1 MKVRVISLKSR
12 QDRRD
17 LFTKNNGEFLVEHDW
32 AFVDAV
38 DGSALTYQGLLA
50 AGFDTDKQ
58 WRDPLLKRT
67 LTKGE
72 IGCFLSHW
80 RLWEECA
87 ELDEPI
93 LVLEDDAYLKDHVDI
108 SVMQDADLTYLT
120 HKEMLPRGVIK
131 NQVCYPYWTAAYL
144 LTPHG
149 ARTLL
154 NTDADVSIIPV
165 DEFLPRMTDRL
176 LMTSVDLAGQI
187 VRAKSGSNVE
197 PKGHSSFI
205 RDFTVHNL
213 TCGDNPTRMTKLT
226 ETNPDVRNILSSP
239 WEAGT
244 MQGPG
249 GGQKI
254 NEIRNY
260 LDTNHVPDQDV
271 IIFTDSFDVFFMRSI
286 DEVVGRFLEMKSKVV
301 FAAERFLWPDKSLRF
316 PPVIGPYRYLNSG
329 CFIGRAGELRR
340 ILADPIENHHDDQL
354 YLQKAF
360 LSGKYQISLDTEQ
373 FIFMTHEPLL
383 VIKKGQILNPI
394 TRCYGCVYHGNGGSD
409 AKEQF
414 DRFYTAVFP
423 EKRYS
428 NLSTYDYREI
438 GNEMLLV
445 DFLTPTQC
453 EEWIRI
459 GEEHGGW
466 NPHPADKVPSHDIHL
481 KLLGLWD
488 ECESWWSKVLAPVFE
503 RYWKPTH
510 HHHLRK
516 AFLMKYSED
525 TQRTLGLH
533 NDASLVTGSVK
544 LNDNYEGATLIFPR
558 QNVTNA
564 DIPPGKMIVFP
575 GQLTHG
581 HHVDRLESGTKFSA
595 TFWTARFKNDLL
607 NP

>member
-1 MKVRVISLKSR
+1 
-12 QDRRD
+12 
-17 LFTKNNGEFLVEHDW
+17 
-32 AFVDAV
+32 
-38 DGSALTYQGLLA
+38 
-50 AGFDTDKQ
+50 
-58 WRDPLLKRT
+58 
-67 LTKGE
+67 
-72 IGCFLSHW
+72 
-80 RLWEECA
+80 
-87 ELDEPI
+87 
-93 LVLEDDAYLKDHVDI
+93 
-108 SVMQDADLTYLT
+108 
-120 HKEMLPRGVIK
+120 
-131 NQVCYPYWTAAYL
+131 
-144 LTPHG
+144 
-149 ARTLL
+149 
-154 NTDADVSIIPV
+154 
-165 DEFLPRMTDRL
+165 
-176 LMTSVDLAGQI
+176 
-187 VRAKSGSNVE
+187 
-197 PKGHSSFI
+197 
-205 RDFTVHNL
+205 
-213 TCGDNPTRMTKLT
+213 
-226 ETNPDVRNILSSP
+226 
-239 WEAGT
+239 
-244 MQGPG
+244 
-249 GGQKI
+249 
-254 NEIRNY
+254 
-260 LDTNHVPDQDV
+260 
-271 IIFTDSFDVFFMRSI
+271 
-286 DEVVGRFLEMKSKVV
+286 
-301 FAAERFLWPDKSLRF
+301 
-316 PPVIGPYRYLNSG
+316 
-329 CFIGRAGELRR
+329 
-340 ILADPIENHHDDQL
+340 
-354 YLQKAF
+354 
-360 LSGKYQISLDTEQ
+360 
-373 FIFMTHEPLL
+373 MTHEPLL

-414 DRFYTAVFP
+414 DKFYTAVFP